1 MRSLAA
7 FPPGRTRGFASRAEG
22 FTLVE
27 VIITIALV
35 ALLGGTIISGTG
47 MLGSNR
53 LRSAAGLVVT
63 AARLAVTRANATGN
77 PVRVVFDMDAER
89 IALEETTD
97 RMLRVKDTGGGLSAS
112 GKTSEG
118 ASAGADPATEA
129 EKEAI
134 EYSEGILKG
143 PKAPRAKFRGIP
155 IGSGADAEKGRDLGS
170 GIVYR
175 LVQTEHDHK
184 PREKGRAYLYF
195 WPGGGTE
202 RAVVQLEQKNGDQ
215 VLSVLVHP
223 LTGRAQIKRGK
234 FDYEEPR
241 TEEEFGQREAETP

>member
-1 MRSLAA
+1 MRSPVA
-7 FPPGRTRGFASRAEG
+7 FREERTSRG

-27 VIITIALV
+27 VIITICLV
-35 ALLGGTIISGTG
+35 ALIGGTIISGTG
-47 MLGSNR
+47 MFSSNR

-77 PVRVVFDMDAER
+77 PVRIVFDMDAQR

-97 RMLRVKDTGGGLSAS
+97 RMLRIKESAGSTLSGL
-112 GKTSEG
+112 KSEG

-143 PKAPRAKFRGIP
+143 PKAPRAKFKGIA
-155 IGSGADAEKGRDLGS
+155 IGAGADAQKGRDLGM

-175 LVQTEHDHK
+175 LVQTEHDSK
-184 PREKGRAYLYF
+184 PRDKGRSYLYF

-202 RAVVQLEQKNGDQ
+202 RAVVQLAQKNGDI
-215 VLSVLVHP
+215 VLSVLVSP

-241 TEEEFGQREAETP
+241 TEDEFGQREADTP

>member
-1 MRSLAA
+1 MRGPAL
-7 FPPGRTRGFASRAEG
+7 FREERARG
-22 FTLVE
+22 FTLIE

-35 ALLGGTIISGTG
+35 ALIGGTIISGTG

-63 AARLAVTRANATGN
+63 ASRLAVTRANATGN
-77 PVRVVFDMDAER
+77 PVRIVFDMEAQR

-97 RMLRVKDTGGGLSAS
+97 RMLRIKDTGSGLSAS
-112 GKTSEG
+112 GKVSEG
-118 ASAGADPATEA
+118 ASAGADPATETERESIQYA
-129 EKEAI
+129 
-134 EYSEGILKG
+134 EGILKG
-143 PKAPRAKFRGIP
+143 PKAPRAKFKGIP
-155 IGSGADAEKGRDLGS
+155 IGAGSDAEKGRDLGA
-170 GIVYR
+170 GVVYR
-175 LVQTEHDHK
+175 LVQTEHDTK
-184 PREKGRAYLYF
+184 PRDKGRAYLYF

-202 RAVVQLEQKNGDQ
+202 RAVIQLEQKNGDT

-241 TEEEFGQREAETP
+241 TEEEFGQRERDIP